1 MGSLGFYCKQLLSF
15 AEAIVDKLEPRAEK
29 KFPSTSTSSQLRLVD
44 IATESK
50 AAKATNSHPER
61 EDKKEENS
69 R

>member
-1 MGSLGFYCKQLLSF
+1 MQLSF

-50 AAKATNSHPER
+50 PAKATNSHPER
-61 EDKKEENS
+61 EERKEENS
-69 R
+69 RQSI

>member
-1 MGSLGFYCKQLLSF
+1 MFFYRIWQLLSF

-29 KFPSTSTSSQLRLVD
+29 KLPSTSTSSQLRLVD